1 MNASTFLDVGWSINF
16 IRKSGRHVY
25 LKANRAIFNAIII
38 NTNYHCAYHRLHI
51 CCRVSSTPADRLL
64 HEVAHFMVTND
75 RVVWNITIG
84 CLAIASSNSDGE
96 SRGAVHIHS
105 HVLRSPPGFQIGN
118 RVV

>member
-25 LKANRAIFNAIII
+25 LKANRAIFNARII
-38 NTNYHCAYHRLHI
+38 NTNYHRLHI
-51 CCRVSSTPADRLL
+51 CCRVSSTPDDRLL
-64 HEVAHFMVTND
+64 HDVAHFMVTND
-75 RVVWNITIG
+75 RVVWNRTIG

-105 HVLRSPPGFQIGN
+105 HVLRSPPGSQIGN